1 MQDNNKQKKPGA
13 TPEKQKKPPM
23 ALVVWMLVF
32 VAAGALFIF
41 SSQQT
46 NTHKFDQSSFE
57 RELIAGNIKTVVLT
71 PETNNIMAV
80 EGKYRTKGV
89 PAEAKYSSRIIYT
102 NSLDKLLRD
111 DATGK
116 YKLNVTIK
124 NENTWVRS
132 LIVTLLPIILL
143 VGLLYFLFSRQMKM
157 AGKGA
162 MQFGKNKARMISS
175 DKNKIKFADVAGA
188 EEAKEETMEIMD
200 YLKDPLKFKLLG
212 AKIPKGAMLIGPPG
226 TGKTM
231 MAKAI
236 AGEADVPFFAISG
249 SDFVEMFVGVGA
261 SRVRNMFED
270 ARKHAPCLIFIDEI
284 DAVGRSRFSG
294 IGGGHDEREQ
304 TLNAMLV
311 EMDGLETQEGVI
323 VLAATNRPDVLDPAL
338 IRPGRFDR
346 QIVLDLPDIK
356 GRLQIL
362 KVHSK
367 NVKIDSTV
375 DLDIMSRG
383 TPGFSGA
390 DIANL
395 VNEAALLAARGNK
408 EAAGHEDFEEARDK
422 VCWGRERRSRRIS
435 EKERKI
441 TAYHEAGHTLVQL
454 YCENCNPLHKVTIIP
469 RGVAYLGATMQLADE
484 DKYTQSRGE
493 LEDMMAMSMGGRSAE
508 EIIFGYKDIT
518 SGASGDIKQV
528 TKMAKAMVCSY
539 GMSDK
544 MGTIAYGSRED
555 HVFVGRDITRSED
568 YSEETARELDVEIK
582 CLIDKAKLKSD
593 EILNAHKDQLEQLAQ
608 ELLKEETLTANEVK
622 MLLGFELDEKREV
635 EEDEKDEKDV
645 SGEKKTVVTDADAVK
660 LPKEEKSVTDTAEK
674 QDIADKNTVK
684 LPKITK
690 EPKDD
695 KDSVDKDTVKL
706 PEIDEETKSDNDKK
720 SK

>member
-1 MQDNNKQKKPGA
+1 
-13 TPEKQKKPPM
+13 
-23 ALVVWMLVF
+23 MLVF
-32 VAAGALFIF
+32 IAAGALFIF

-46 NTHKFDQSSFE
+46 NTHQLDQSSFE
-57 RELIAGNIKTVVLT
+57 GELTTGNIKTVVLT
-71 PETNNIMAV
+71 PETNTIMSV
-80 EGKYRTKGV
+80 EGKYKTKGV

-143 VGLLYFLFSRQMKM
+143 VGLLYFLFSRQMRM

-162 MQFGKNKARMISS
+162 MQFGKSKARMISP
-175 DKNKIKFADVAGA
+175 DKNKTKFADVAGA

-236 AGEADVPFFAISG
+236 AAEADVPFFAISG

-261 SRVRNMFED
+261 SRVRNMFEE
-270 ARKHAPCLIFIDEI
+270 ARKCAPCLIFIDEI
-284 DAVGRSRFSG
+284 DAVGRSRFTG

-311 EMDGLETQEGVI
+311 ELDGLETQEGVI

-338 IRPGRFDR
+338 VRPGRFDR

-362 KVHSK
+362 TVHTK
-367 NVKIDSTV
+367 NIKIDSTI
-375 DLDIMSRG
+375 DLDIMARG

-395 VNEAALLAARGNK
+395 VNEAALLAARANR
-408 EAAGHEDFEEARDK
+408 EAATHIDFEEARDK

-454 YCENCNPLHKVTIIP
+454 YCKHCSPLHKVTIIP
-469 RGVAYLGATMQLADE
+469 RGVAYLGATMQLAEE

-493 LEDMMAMSMGGRSAE
+493 LEDAMAMAMGGRSAE
-508 EIIFGYKDIT
+508 EIIFGHEDIT

-528 TKMAKAMVCSY
+528 TKMAKAMVCAY
-539 GMSDK
+539 GMSEK

-568 YSEETARELDVEIK
+568 YSEETARELDIEIK
-582 CLIDKAKLKSD
+582 RIIDTAKIRSD
-593 EILNAHKDQLEQLAQ
+593 KIIQDHKDQLEVLAQ

-622 MLLGFELDEKREV
+622 MLLGFKIDIKKPDEEEAPIEKQKLKRTAKPTRKRTASNTTKQKILDK
-635 EEDEKDEKDV
+635 
-645 SGEKKTVVTDADAVK
+645 
-660 LPKEEKSVTDTAEK
+660 TAEK
-674 QDIADKNTVK
+674 
-684 LPKITK
+684 KITK
-690 EPKDD
+690 KPNPG
-695 KDSVDKDTVKL
+695 TVKK
-706 PEIDEETKSDNDKK
+706 EKSSTNKESKSDKE
-720 SK
+720 

>member
-1 MQDNNKQKKPGA
+1 MQDNSDNKKKKPGA
-13 TPEKQKKPPM
+13 VPSKKKRPPM

-32 VAAGALFIF
+32 IAAGALFIF

-46 NTHKFDQSSFE
+46 NTHQLDQSSFE
-57 RELIAGNIKTVVLT
+57 GELTTGNIKTVVLT
-71 PETNNIMAV
+71 PETNTIMSV
-80 EGKYRTKGV
+80 EGKYKTKGV

-143 VGLLYFLFSRQMKM
+143 VGLLYFLFSRQMRM

-162 MQFGKNKARMISS
+162 MQFGKSKARMISP
-175 DKNKIKFADVAGA
+175 DKNKTKFADVAGA

-236 AGEADVPFFAISG
+236 AAEADVPFFAISG

-261 SRVRNMFED
+261 SRVRNMFEE
-270 ARKHAPCLIFIDEI
+270 ARKCAPCLIFIDEI
-284 DAVGRSRFSG
+284 DAVGRSRFTG

-311 EMDGLETQEGVI
+311 ELDGLETQEGVI

-338 IRPGRFDR
+338 VRPGRFDR

-362 KVHSK
+362 TVHTK
-367 NVKIDSTV
+367 NIKIDSTI
-375 DLDIMSRG
+375 DLDIMARG

-395 VNEAALLAARGNK
+395 VNEAALLAARANR
-408 EAAGHEDFEEARDK
+408 EAATHIDFEEARDK

-454 YCENCNPLHKVTIIP
+454 YCKHCSPLHKVTIIP
-469 RGVAYLGATMQLADE
+469 RGVAYLGATMQLAEE

-493 LEDMMAMSMGGRSAE
+493 LEDAMAMAMGGRSAE
-508 EIIFGYKDIT
+508 EIIFGHEDIT

-528 TKMAKAMVCSY
+528 TKMAKAMVCAY
-539 GMSDK
+539 GMSEK

-568 YSEETARELDVEIK
+568 YSEETARELDIEIK
-582 CLIDKAKLKSD
+582 RIIDTAKIRSD
-593 EILNAHKDQLEQLAQ
+593 KIIQDHKDQLEVLAQ

-622 MLLGFELDEKREV
+622 MLLGFKIDIKKPDEEEAPIEKQKLKRTAKPTRKRTASNTTKQKILDK
-635 EEDEKDEKDV
+635 
-645 SGEKKTVVTDADAVK
+645 
-660 LPKEEKSVTDTAEK
+660 TAEK
-674 QDIADKNTVK
+674 
-684 LPKITK
+684 KITK
-690 EPKDD
+690 KPNPG
-695 KDSVDKDTVKL
+695 TVKK
-706 PEIDEETKSDNDKK
+706 EKSSTNKESKSDKE
-720 SK
+720 

>member
-1 MQDNNKQKKPGA
+1 MQDNSDNKKKKQGA
-13 TPEKQKKPPM
+13 VPSNKKRPPM

-32 VAAGALFIF
+32 IAAGALFIF

-46 NTHKFDQSSFE
+46 NTHQLDQSSFE
-57 RELIAGNIKTVVLT
+57 GELTTGNIKTVVLT
-71 PETNNIMAV
+71 PETNTIMSV
-80 EGKYRTKGV
+80 EGKYKTKGV

-143 VGLLYFLFSRQMKM
+143 VGLLYFLFSRQMRM

-162 MQFGKNKARMISS
+162 MQFGKSKARMISP
-175 DKNKIKFADVAGA
+175 DKNKTKFADVAGA

-236 AGEADVPFFAISG
+236 AAEADVPFFAISG

-261 SRVRNMFED
+261 SRVRNMFEE
-270 ARKHAPCLIFIDEI
+270 ARKCAPCLIFIDEI
-284 DAVGRSRFSG
+284 DAVGRSRFTG

-311 EMDGLETQEGVI
+311 ELDGLETQEGVI

-338 IRPGRFDR
+338 VRPGRFDR

-362 KVHSK
+362 TVHTK
-367 NVKIDSTV
+367 NIKIDSTI
-375 DLDIMSRG
+375 DLDIMARG

-395 VNEAALLAARGNK
+395 VNEAALLAARANR
-408 EAAGHEDFEEARDK
+408 EAATHIDFEEARDK

-454 YCENCNPLHKVTIIP
+454 YCKHCSPLHKVTIIP
-469 RGVAYLGATMQLADE
+469 RGVAYLGATMQLAEE

-493 LEDMMAMSMGGRSAE
+493 LEDAMAMAMGGRSAE
-508 EIIFGYKDIT
+508 EIIFGHEDIT

-528 TKMAKAMVCSY
+528 TKMAKAMVCAY
-539 GMSDK
+539 GMSEK

-568 YSEETARELDVEIK
+568 YSEETARELDIEIK
-582 CLIDKAKLKSD
+582 RIIDTAKIRSD
-593 EILNAHKDQLEQLAQ
+593 KIIQDHKDQLEVLAQ

-622 MLLGFELDEKREV
+622 MLLGFKIDIKKPDEEEAPIEKQKLKRTAKPTRKRTASNTTKQKILDK
-635 EEDEKDEKDV
+635 
-645 SGEKKTVVTDADAVK
+645 
-660 LPKEEKSVTDTAEK
+660 TAEK
-674 QDIADKNTVK
+674 
-684 LPKITK
+684 KITK
-690 EPKDD
+690 KPNPG
-695 KDSVDKDTVKL
+695 TVKK
-706 PEIDEETKSDNDKK
+706 EKSSTNKESKSDKE
-720 SK
+720 

>member
-1 MQDNNKQKKPGA
+1 MQDNNNSKQNKPDAA
-13 TPEKQKKPPM
+13 TGKSKKPPM

-32 VAAGALFIF
+32 LAAGALFVF
-41 SSQQT
+41 SSQQG
-46 NTHKFDQSSFE
+46 NVHKFDQSSFE
-57 RELIAGNIKTVVLT
+57 KELVAGNIKTVVLT
-71 PETNNIMAV
+71 PETSNIMAV
-80 EGKYRTKGV
+80 DGKYRTKGV
-89 PAEAKYSSRIIYT
+89 PPEAKYTSRIIYT

-111 DATGK
+111 EASGK

-124 NENTWVRS
+124 NENTWIRS
-132 LIVTLLPIILL
+132 LIVTLLPILL
-143 VGLLYFLFSRQMKM
+143 LLGVLYFLFSRQMKM

-162 MQFGKNKARMISS
+162 MQFGKNKARMISP
-175 DKNKIKFADVAGA
+175 DRNKIRFADVAGA

-212 AKIPKGAMLIGPPG
+212 AKIPKGAMLVGPPG

-236 AGEADVPFFAISG
+236 ASEAEVPFFAISG

-261 SRVRNMFED
+261 SRVRSMFED

-311 EMDGLETQEGVI
+311 ELDGLETSEGVI

-346 QIVLDLPDIK
+346 QIVLDLPDIR

-362 KVHSK
+362 KVHAK
-367 NVKIDSTV
+367 NIKMKSDVN
-375 DLDIMSRG
+375 LDMMSRG

-395 VNEAALLAARGNK
+395 VNEAALLAARANK
-408 EAAGHEDFEEARDK
+408 DAATHEDFEEARDK
-422 VCWGRERRSRRIS
+422 VCWGRERRSRRVS

-454 YCENCNPLHKVTIIP
+454 YCKHCAPLHKVTIIP
-469 RGVAYLGATMQLADE
+469 RGVAYLGATMQLAEE

-493 LEDMMAMSMGGRSAE
+493 MEDMMAMSMGGRSAE
-508 EIIFGYKDIT
+508 EVIFGYEDIT

-528 TKMAKAMVCSY
+528 TKIAKAMVCAY
-539 GMSDK
+539 GMSEK

-555 HVFVGRDITRSED
+555 HVFVGRDITRAED
-568 YSEETARELDVEIK
+568 FSEETARQLDIEIK
-582 CLIDKAKLKSD
+582 SLVDKAKLRSD
-593 EILNAHKDQLEQLAQ
+593 EIIAAHKDKLEQLAQ
-608 ELLKEETLTANEVK
+608 ELLKEESLTANEVR
-622 MLLGFELDEKREV
+622 MLLGFE
-635 EEDEKDEKDV
+635 
-645 SGEKKTVVTDADAVK
+645 
-660 LPKEEKSVTDTAEK
+660 
-674 QDIADKNTVK
+674 I
-684 LPKITK
+684 ITK
-690 EPKDD
+690 ELEDDEVVKNEAEKAIKIDAGEPVKDETAKIEAND
-695 KDSVDKDTVKL
+695 KKEAPVEKEAAKPSETTAAAKKQDSVDKEKVEKTSK
-706 PEIDEETKSDNDKK
+706 PENEAKNDKK
-720 SK
+720 

>member
-1 MQDNNKQKKPGA
+1 MQNNNNKQEKPGD
-13 TPEKQKKPPM
+13 TPTQRKKPPM
-23 ALVVWMLVF
+23 ALVVWMLIF
-32 VAAGALFIF
+32 IAAGVSFAFF
-41 SSQQT
+41 SQQGDV
-46 NTHKFDQSSFE
+46 HKFDQSAFE
-57 RELIAGNIKTVVLT
+57 RELTTGNIKTVVLT
-71 PETNNIMAV
+71 PETNTIMAV
-80 EGKYRTKGV
+80 DGKYRTKGT
-89 PAEAKYSSRIIYT
+89 PPEAKYTSKVIYT

-116 YKLNVTIK
+116 YKLDVTIK
-124 NENTWVRS
+124 NENTWIKS
-132 LIVTLLPIILL
+132 LIVTLLPILL
-143 VGLLYFLFSRQMKM
+143 LLGVLYFIFSRQMKM

-162 MQFGKNKARMISS
+162 MQFGKSKARMISPDS
-175 DKNKIKFADVAGA
+175 NTIKFADVAGA
-188 EEAKEETMEIMD
+188 DEAKEETMEIMD

-212 AKIPKGAMLIGPPG
+212 AKIPKGALLVGPPG

-236 AGEADVPFFAISG
+236 AGESDVPFYAISG

-261 SRVRNMFED
+261 SRVRGMFEE
-270 ARKHAPCLIFIDEI
+270 ARKSAPCLIFIDEI

-311 EMDGLETQEGVI
+311 ELDGLETTEGVI

-338 IRPGRFDR
+338 VRPGRFDR

-362 KVHSK
+362 KVHAK
-367 NVKIDSTV
+367 NIKLDSTV

-408 EAAGHEDFEEARDK
+408 EAASHLEFEEARDK

-435 EKERKI
+435 DKERKI

-454 YCENCNPLHKVTIIP
+454 HCKHCSPLHKVTIIP
-469 RGVAYLGATMQLADE
+469 RGVAYLGATMQLAEE
-484 DKYTQSRGE
+484 DKYTQTRGE
-493 LEDMMAMSMGGRSAE
+493 MEDMMAMSMGGRSAE
-508 EIIFGYKDIT
+508 EVIFGHEDIT

-528 TKMAKAMVCSY
+528 TKMAKAMVCAY
-539 GMSDK
+539 GMSEK
-544 MGTIAYGSRED
+544 MGTVAYGSRED

-568 YSEETARELDVEIK
+568 YSEQTARELDVEIK
-582 CLIDKAKLKSD
+582 HLIDRSKLRSD
-593 EILNAHKDQLEQLAQ
+593 KIISEHKDQLETLAQ
-608 ELLKEETLTANEVK
+608 ELLKEETLTANEVR
-622 MLLGFELDEKREV
+622 MLLGFEIKERKPV
-635 EEDEKDEKDV
+635 EEEVTEEQAVKADDAEKSAE
-645 SGEKKTVVTDADAVK
+645 EKTVALDTTKEKQGSVDKEIVK
-660 LPKEEKSVTDTAEK
+660 SSEVATAEK
-674 QDIADKNTVK
+674 QDSVDK
-684 LPKITK
+684 K
-690 EPKDD
+690 EEKPVVEEKPVTEVKDD
-695 KDSVDKDTVKL
+695 KK
-706 PEIDEETKSDNDKK
+706 
-720 SK
+720 